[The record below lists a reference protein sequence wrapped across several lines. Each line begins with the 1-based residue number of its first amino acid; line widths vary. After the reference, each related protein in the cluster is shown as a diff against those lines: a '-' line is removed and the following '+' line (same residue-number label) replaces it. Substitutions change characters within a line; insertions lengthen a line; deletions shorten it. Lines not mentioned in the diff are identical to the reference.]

1 MCMRKLLLSAA
12 VFAIFGAQLCADAS
26 PRPDQIVA
34 VNRKAQTITVYEG
47 PNRSITYSLSAST
60 RVLIN
65 GQPGG
70 ADQLKPGM
78 KASVNHA
85 AGSNAADLIDAKK
98 PVRHHRR

>member
-1 MCMRKLLLSAA
+1 MRKLLLFVT
-12 VFAIFGAQLCADAS
+12 VFVVFGAQLCADAS

-34 VNRKAQTITVYEG
+34 VNRKSLTITVYEG
-47 PNRSITYSLSAST
+47 PNQSATYSISAST

-70 ADQLKPGM
+70 SDQLKPGM
-78 KASVNHA
+78 KASVSHA
-85 AGSNAADLIDAKK
+85 AGSNVADLINAEK